1 MTPRYRW
8 RRRRVIFIVQV
19 ISLAIQVILIALMAV
34 TLLIIA
40 SSRANATPQQDG
52 RFLYQLGEVG
62 ITYGGDANTAIEAG
76 HEVCQLLDNNHLDVV
91 IGVLEEHTQL
101 GPLGSRVFAAI
112 SIQTYCATTHGDL
125 IRLPAGGNNRNVGV
139 IA

>member
-1 MTPRYRW
+1 MTPRSPW
-8 RRRRVIFIVQV
+8 RRRRDYTTLVALTITTLTTLTI
-19 ISLAIQVILIALMAV
+19 LAAAI
-34 TLLIIA
+34 
-40 SSRANATPQQDG
+40 ANATPQQDG

-62 ITYGGDANTAIEAG
+62 ITYGGDANTAIEAA